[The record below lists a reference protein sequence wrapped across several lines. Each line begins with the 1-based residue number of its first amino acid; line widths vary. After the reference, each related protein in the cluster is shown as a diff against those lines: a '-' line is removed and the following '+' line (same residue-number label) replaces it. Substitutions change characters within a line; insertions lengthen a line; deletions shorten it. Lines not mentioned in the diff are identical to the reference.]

1 MSVGSAGNNRQI
13 TNVAS
18 GTQTNDAVNLG
29 QLNTAL
35 SSAFAGTSSVAGNA
49 MAMALGGGATMGAN
63 GFVGPVYR
71 VQGGSYGTV
80 GDAVGA
86 LDGALTSLNS
96 RVGSLESK
104 SAGGTGTGTP
114 IRRNAVAAAPESVN
128 TQGVMAASVTPS
140 VTSAAV
146 APVAPVAAAAAPVT
160 AQAVVPGTGNGIA
173 IGTGS
178 FAKDPTDIAVGNNA
192 SVGADNG
199 TAVGNGA
206 TVTAAATNSV
216 ALGAGSVADQANTVS
231 VGAVG
236 AERRI
241 TNVAAGTAATDGA
254 NVGQVDQAV
263 ATAKSYADQGDAATL
278 NSAKQYTDQKF
289 GDVVSGGAF
298 DQYKSQVDHRFNDLN
313 DRLNKVGA
321 MGAAMSQ
328 MAFST
333 QGVSGDNRL
342 GVGVGGYKG
351 QGAMSVGYS
360 RSLSPKA
367 TLTFGAA
374 ISGGE
379 TSGGVGVGIGW

>member
-1 MSVGSAGNNRQI
+1 VSVGSAGNNRQI

-18 GTQTNDAVNLG
+18 GTQTNDAVNVG
-29 QLNTAL
+29 QLNSAL
-35 SSAFAGTSSVAGNA
+35 SSAFSGSSNVAGNA
-49 MAMALGGGATMGAN
+49 MAMALGGGATMGAS

-96 RVGSLESK
+96 RVGNLESK
-104 SAGGTGTGTP
+104 PAGGTGTGTTP
-114 IRRNAVAAAPESVN
+114 IQRNAVAAAPQSVG
-128 TQGVMAASVTPS
+128 TQSVMTAAVTPS
-140 VTSAAV
+140 VTSAA
-146 APVAPVAAAAAPVT
+146 APVAAAAPVVT